1 MDDTTIIIIGVAVF
15 CLFFMVSCC
24 KANAQRKSSETETSA
39 TVTTVTRVRRHP
51 NQQEDIYNIS
61 SRVQGQGQWPTHD
74 AHVSLDNFAITNEL
88 NKYNDDP
95 PTYEEAMSIATSIN
109 NNTVVPA
116 VVPKTTITP
125 TSTTATSTSN

>member
-1 MDDTTIIIIGVAVF
+1 MFDVSLPTV
-15 CLFFMVSCC
+15 LFLIFMVLLFLLYVLLQWKIGKYHRPYRLVSQNICVL
-24 KANAQRKSSETETSA
+24 T
-39 TVTTVTRVRRHP
+39 